1 MEFLNLLKS
10 WDKDLFL
17 LLNGMHSSLW
27 DYSMTLFTLT
37 PIWLLFYG
45 TILVI
50 IGKKY
55 GKKSLFI
62 LVAITLMIV
71 CADQFSGI
79 LKHTVQRLRPSN
91 DPAFSQLVHVFF
103 RKGGQ
108 FGFVSAHA
116 ANTFAIATFTSLLF
130 KNRRYT
136 TFIFPW
142 AMMIAYSRVYL
153 GVHYPGDILGGA
165 ILGIGVGI
173 GIYKLMIFS
182 ESKLSLVNQFAR
194 NTMKDKDAN
203 LIIVVG
209 LFTII
214 MTIGIVALLL
224 QNEVIH
230 INRDGVT

>member
-17 LLNGMHSSLW
+17 FLNGIHSPLW

-37 PIWLLFYG
+37 PIWILFYG
-45 TILVI
+45 TILFI

-62 LVAITLMIV
+62 FVSVILLILF
-71 CADQFSGI
+71 ADQFSNL

-103 RKGGQ
+103 RKGGLY
-108 FGFVSAHA
+108 GFVSAHA

-130 KNRRYT
+130 RNRRYT
-136 TFIFPW
+136 AFILPW
-142 AMMIAYSRVYL
+142 AMMIAYTRVYL

-165 ILGIGVGI
+165 LLGVGVGI
-173 GIYKLMIFS
+173 GIFKLLNYA
-182 ESKLSLVNQFAR
+182 ESRLSPVNLFAR
-194 NTMKDKDAN
+194 NPLKDREAN
-203 LIIVVG
+203 RIIEVG
-209 LFTII
+209 LFVII
-214 MTIGIVALLL
+214 MCIGIVALLL
-224 QNEVIH
+224 QNDVIPH
-230 INRDGVT
+230 